1 MSMATDE
8 FQHESLQDLKSIG
21 EYLRAIVQGLENG
34 HIELSDDSGQLVLHP
49 SGLLGLELRAKQ
61 KGNRA
66 KLVIELSWTE
76 DKGKTRAESL
86 RVRTESTD

>member
-1 MSMATDE
+1 MSMTTDE

-49 SGLLGLELRAKQ
+49 SGLLGLELRAKR

-66 KLVIELSWTE
+66 KLLIELSWSE

>member
-1 MSMATDE
+1 MATDE

-21 EYLRAIVQGLENG
+21 EYLRAIIQGLETG
-34 HIELSDDSGQLVLHP
+34 YLDLSDDGGQLVLHP
-49 SGLLGLELRAKQ
+49 NGLLGLELRAKR

-66 KLVIELSWTE
+66 KLELELSWTE

-86 RVRTESTD
+86 RVRTEAAD